1 MPITIDNS
9 KEFERLLDGL
19 SNDIVTAAIH
29 LKLHKDLRESI
40 ANYVRE
46 FNESNTF
53 WQLTLNAHL
62 QHGLHCLARA
72 FDQQA
77 SALSLRNW
85 LETIRQNLHFFSE
98 DSFRERLSNNP
109 FVDSLAEH
117 ARTPDLGLL
126 NQHIAGCSPND
137 SLVKRVIQIRHNVL
151 GHRSA
156 NHASQGKNPYAD
168 FPLTFGDID
177 ALIDRALNVYNTY
190 NQLFRATQQSSQIVG
205 HDDFRHILDAVRRDR
220 QRQEQMYSEML

>member
-1 MPITIDNS
+1 MPIVIDNS

-29 LKLHKDLRESI
+29 LKLHKDLRDSI
-40 ANYVRE
+40 TNYVRE

-72 FDQQA
+72 FDQQV

-85 LETIRQNLHFFSE
+85 LETIRQNLQFFSVN
-98 DSFRERLSNNP
+98 SFRKRLSDNP
-109 FVDSLAEH
+109 FVDSLAEQ
-117 ARTPDLGLL
+117 ARTPDLELL
-126 NQHIAGCSPND
+126 NEHIAACSPND
-137 SLVKRVIQIRHNVL
+137 PLVKRLIQIRNNVL

-156 NHASQGKNPYAD
+156 KLASQGKNPYTD
-168 FPLTFGDID
+168 FPLTFEDID

-190 NQLFRATQQSSQIVG
+190 NQLFRATQQSRQIVG

-220 QRQEQMYSEML
+220 QRQEQMYSDML

>member
-1 MPITIDNS
+1 MPITVTDS
-9 KEFERLLDGL
+9 KEFERLLDAL
-19 SNDIVTAAIH
+19 SNDLVAAAVH
-29 LKLHKDLRESI
+29 LKLYKDLRGSI
-40 ANYVRE
+40 ASYVRE

-62 QHGLHCLARA
+62 QHSLQCLARA

-85 LETIRQNLHFFSE
+85 LKTIRQNLGFFGA
-98 DSFRERLSNNP
+98 DGLRERLRDNP

-117 ARTPDLGLL
+117 ARTPDVDLL
-126 NQHIAGCSPND
+126 DRHIAACSSSDP
-137 SLVKRVIQIRHNVL
+137 LVKRLIQIRNKVL

-156 NHASQGKNPYAD
+156 NHASRGKSPYAD
-168 FPLTFGDID
+168 FPLTFEDID
-177 ALIDRALNVYNTY
+177 ALVDRAFDIYNTY
-190 NQLFRATQQSSQIVG
+190 NHLFRAAQQSRQIVG

-220 QRQEQMYSEML
+220 QRQREIYSD